1 MSGKSKKADKGLESD
16 FITKLEFEGPPERGT
31 IKSVILQSEPHD
43 TPETIKAHLAAFNGE
58 ALTPA
63 IASTAGSS
71 SSILLSEAIEAFIC
85 EKLPLAVRTVKKT
98 LNA

>member
-1 MSGKSKKADKGLESD
+1 MSGKSKKADKGLEID
-16 FITKLEFEGPPERGT
+16 FILEFEGPPERRT
-31 IKSVILQSEPHD
+31 IKSVILQSEPHH
-43 TPETIKAHLAAFNGE
+43 TPETIKAHLAVFNGE

-63 IASTAGSS
+63 IASPAGSS
-71 SSILLSEAIEAFIC
+71 SSILLSEAIGAFIR